1 MFTAEDKPALDFS
14 VFMIHDIFLG
24 FLFQVI
30 IQDAVRPLVEEI
42 TLYSVAIAAR
52 QFGV

>member
-1 MFTAEDKPALDFS
+1 MSHE
-14 VFMIHDIFLG
+14 VFLE

-30 IQDAVRPLVEEI
+30 IQDAVRPLVEEA

-52 QFGV
+52 QFGVSDFEDFLI